1 MYFSTS
7 NSGNQQASKIVALS
21 AAAFGVELTKGKYA
35 HVPFESV
42 TAAISLAKAIP
53 TDQVAKELFQLE
65 PDHRKKSLS
74 VGLSQIVKAFGNE
87 NQTMAFFR
95 QVSEPAS
102 TLRFEGVGGISES
115 QLQVRNRLAAMA
127 SDAYLNRQAAP
138 ATKADALLPAE
149 REYVDLLKSVRRE
162 LTLAVERDTVP
173 PDVAEAIA
181 AGFER
186 SVTNIPLP
194 GMTEYVAPL
203 HDVAR
208 EELFEEAR
216 ARVRQRY
223 AAKPLFDGPVP
234 E

>member
-7 NSGNQQASKIVALS
+7 NSGNQQASKTVALS
-21 AAAFGVELTKGKYA
+21 AAAFGVELTKERYA

-42 TAAISLAKAIP
+42 TAAISLAKSVP
-53 TDQVAKELFQLE
+53 PDQVAKELFQIDPE
-65 PDHRKKSLS
+65 RRQKSLS

-87 NQTMAFFR
+87 DQTMAFFR
-95 QVSEPAS
+95 QVREPAA

-115 QLQVRNRLAAMA
+115 PLQVKNRLAALA
-127 SDAYLNRQAAP
+127 SDAFLTRLGTPGAKP
-138 ATKADALLPAE
+138 GVHLPIE
-149 REYVDLLKSVRRE
+149 LEYVDLLKSVRRE
-162 LTLAVERDTVP
+162 LTLGVERDVVS

-181 AGFER
+181 AGVEGAVK
-186 SVTNIPLP
+186 SIPLP
-194 GMTEYVAPL
+194 GMAEYITPL

-208 EELFEEAR
+208 AELFEEAR

-223 AAKPLFDGPVP
+223 AAKPLFDGPAP